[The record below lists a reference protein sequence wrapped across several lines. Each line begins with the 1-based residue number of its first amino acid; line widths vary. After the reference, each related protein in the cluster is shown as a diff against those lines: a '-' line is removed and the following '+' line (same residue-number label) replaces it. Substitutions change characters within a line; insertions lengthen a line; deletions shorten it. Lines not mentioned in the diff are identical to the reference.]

1 MWPLFVKV
9 ITGFLR
15 ALFKQRQKD
24 IAKTLPLVLQAQ
36 RIEQQFTSIKA
47 LVTLRPVIIH
57 IQLISGFTWLLH

>member
-1 MWPLFVKV
+1 M
-9 ITGFLR
+9 
-15 ALFKQRQKD
+15 FKQRQKD